1 MIRNLA
7 TGVDGF
13 TSNVF
18 LVTGDRD
25 VLVDVGNDFDVV
37 ARVREHVEDLDA
49 VVLTHTHPDHVGNL
63 GTVTDAFDVTVEGYD
78 VDAPGV
84 EQAIEDGDDIVM
96 GEHTYTALHTP
107 GHKDDHLCLYAAEPA
122 ILFAGDLVF
131 SNGGFGRTDLEEGD
145 RSVLVESIQRVLET
159 VGDDLDVM
167 YAGHGRSVQTDPY
180 RNIELAAQA
189 ARF

>member
-78 VDAPGV
+78 IDVPGV